1 MTARLVLLALLP
13 IVAGFALLQ
22 RRRLYAIIGMGVF
35 SLLLASVFFLSHAPD
50 VAITEAAIGAALVT
64 FIYVLAIRKTGRLTV
79 AANEVPGLLE
89 RAGDEIVGLE
99 WELLDRA
106 ATSLGLDLVVRFQ
119 PLEDVKVSVLR
130 GEADVAAG
138 GLASPEAERGLF
150 QTPGHLP
157 TARFRVR
164 GPARGNALPETAPLQ
179 GDLADVIERVRR
191 GEPVAVELDLAR
203 FLALSRYNVG
213 RYQVEKDDEA
223 LSYTFLISASRSD
236 LHRCLSNLLA
246 DLRTSGELERMIR
259 RYFP

>member
-13 IVAGFALLQ
+13 ITAGFALLQ

-89 RAGDEIVGLE
+89 RVGEEIVGLE
-99 WELLDRA
+99 WEILDRV
-106 ATSLGLDLVVRFQ
+106 ATTLGLDLVVRFV
-119 PLEDVKVSVLR
+119 PREEVELAVFR

-138 GLASPEAERGLF
+138 GIASSEAGAGLL
-150 QTPGHLP
+150 QTPEHLP

-164 GPARGNALPETAPLQ
+164 GPATGPVPADVAPFR
-179 GDLADVIERVRR
+179 GDLSDVIGAVRR
-191 GEPVAVELDLAR
+191 GDPVGVELDLAR
-203 FLALSRYNVG
+203 LLALSRYNLNAYEVD
-213 RYQVEKDDEA
+213 KDDEG
-223 LSYTFLISASRSD
+223 LFYTFLVSPSRAI
-236 LHRCLSNLLA
+236 LHRRLTDVLA
-246 DLRTSGELERMIR
+246 ALRSSGELETMIR